1 MEKDHNLQSSALS
14 QSKNDHSGTLNVYIC
29 KHGNHSGGP
38 LRLAENTPERL
49 LKNSMC
55 YTEWKSKGRRTLI
68 NKTIYCHIVLKI
80 WMTFIYPL
88 SGPNQ
93 CRKQMKKKPIATDMR
108 QNRWLF
114 TSFTKELNLGLPK
127 LLSLTDLYEN
137 FVMWP
142 TVQEL
147 LLDIVVFVS
156 LVNSK

>member
-1 MEKDHNLQSSALS
+1 
-14 QSKNDHSGTLNVYIC
+14 
-29 KHGNHSGGP
+29 
-38 LRLAENTPERL
+38 
-49 LKNSMC
+49 
-55 YTEWKSKGRRTLI
+55 
-68 NKTIYCHIVLKI
+68 
-80 WMTFIYPL
+80 MTFIYPL
-88 SGPNQ
+88 SGPSQ
-93 CRKQMKKKPIATDMR
+93 CRKQMKKPKKPIATDMR

>member
-1 MEKDHNLQSSALS
+1 
-14 QSKNDHSGTLNVYIC
+14 
-29 KHGNHSGGP
+29 
-38 LRLAENTPERL
+38 
-49 LKNSMC
+49 
-55 YTEWKSKGRRTLI
+55 
-68 NKTIYCHIVLKI
+68 
-80 WMTFIYPL
+80 
-88 SGPNQ
+88 
-93 CRKQMKKKPIATDMR
+93 MR

-156 LVNSK
+156 LVNSN

>member
-1 MEKDHNLQSSALS
+1 
-14 QSKNDHSGTLNVYIC
+14 
-29 KHGNHSGGP
+29 
-38 LRLAENTPERL
+38 
-49 LKNSMC
+49 
-55 YTEWKSKGRRTLI
+55 
-68 NKTIYCHIVLKI
+68 
-80 WMTFIYPL
+80 MTFIYPL

-156 LVNSK
+156 LVNSNQYSVQAAETANSVPCEEHWNNLKLVYVALYESMQVMVYHRCCKRLLLTIKTGSKKNC

>member
-1 MEKDHNLQSSALS
+1 
-14 QSKNDHSGTLNVYIC
+14 
-29 KHGNHSGGP
+29 
-38 LRLAENTPERL
+38 
-49 LKNSMC
+49 
-55 YTEWKSKGRRTLI
+55 
-68 NKTIYCHIVLKI
+68 
-80 WMTFIYPL
+80 MTFIHPL

-93 CRKQMKKKPIATDMR
+93 CWKQIKKKKPIATDRR

-137 FVMWP
+137 FVTWP